1 MHNHRR
7 QVGQPKARDSTI
19 VNSYFSI
26 NRQRNLSMATNLT
39 IGKIPYSLGLR
50 ISNPSEKDS
59 AKKIFAYAQSQTI
72 NTRQLANHWASHT
85 SSFSRGECLGI
96 IEDLCS
102 EIQEMLLEGHAVLLD
117 GIGKL
122 YLTISSEGVDDVED
136 WTQSNISRVNVRF
149 TADKNLQN
157 SINNNAQFE
166 LVSSREAQ
174 AAAIKAEK
182 EALTD
187 ELGGGSGSGSGNS
200 GSGSGDPGDVTP

>member
-1 MHNHRR
+1 
-7 QVGQPKARDSTI
+7 
-19 VNSYFSI
+19 
-26 NRQRNLSMATNLT
+26 MAKTT

-72 NTRQLANHWASHT
+72 NSRQLANHWASHT

-122 YLTISSEGVDDVED
+122 YLTISSQGVDDVAD
-136 WTQSNISRVNVRF
+136 WTPSNISRVNVRF
-149 TADKNLQN
+149 SADKNLQ
-157 SINNNAQFE
+157 SAVNNNAQFE
-166 LVSSREAQ
+166 LVTSREAQ

-182 EALTD
+182 EGLNE
-187 ELGGGSGSGSGNS
+187 ELGNGGSSGGNS
-200 GSGSGDPGDVTP
+200 GGSGSGDPGDVTP

>member
-1 MHNHRR
+1 
-7 QVGQPKARDSTI
+7 
-19 VNSYFSI
+19 
-26 NRQRNLSMATNLT
+26 MATNLT

>member
-1 MHNHRR
+1 MN
-7 QVGQPKARDSTI
+7 G
-19 VNSYFSI
+19 NNSI

-72 NTRQLANHWASHT
+72 TTRQLANHWSSHT

-96 IEDLCS
+96 IEDLCT

-136 WTQSNISRVNVRF
+136 WTQGNISRVNVRF

-157 SINNNAQFE
+157 AINNNAQFE

-200 GSGSGDPGDVTP
+200 GGSGSGDPGDVTP